1 MKKGN
6 VVLGLLA
13 GLAAGAVLGILF
25 APEKGARTRR
35 RIMEKSEDLADELKD
50 KFDDLL
56 ENINE
61 QYETVKVKAEALIN
75 CEKTKLDELEKKAKE
90 AIV

>member
-35 RIMEKSEDLADELKD
+35 KIMDKSEDIADELKD
-50 KFDDLL
+50 KFDGLL

-61 QYETVKVKAEALIN
+61 QYESVKSKAEGMLK
-75 CEKTKLDELEKKAKE
+75 CEKNKLEEVGNKIKD

>member
-25 APEKGARTRR
+25 APEKGSRTRR
-35 RIMEKSEDLADELKD
+35 KIMHKGEDMTADLKE
-50 KFDDLL
+50 KFDGMLDD
-56 ENINE
+56 INDK
-61 QYETVKVKAEALIN
+61 YESVKLKTEALISG
-75 CEKTKLDELEKKAKE
+75 EKAIFEEAKNKAKDTV
-90 AIV
+90 A

>member
-25 APEKGARTRR
+25 APEKGSRTRR
-35 RIMEKSEDLADELKD
+35 RIMEKGEDVADELKD
-50 KFDDLL
+50 KFDGLL

-61 QYETVKVKAEALIN
+61 QFETVKVKAESLMK
-75 CEKTKLDELEKKAKE
+75 CEKSKLDQLDHKVKE
-90 AIV
+90 VIA

>member
-25 APEKGARTRR
+25 APDKGVKTRR
-35 RIMEKSEDLADELKD
+35 KIMHKGEDLADELKD
-50 KFDDLL
+50 KFDGLL
-56 ENINE
+56 EDMNE
-61 QYETVKVKAEALIN
+61 AYEGIKLKTEAFIGSEKSKIEEVKN
-75 CEKTKLDELEKKAKE
+75 KAKE
-90 AIV
+90 SLL

>member
-25 APEKGARTRR
+25 APEKGSRTRR
-35 RIMEKSEDLADELKD
+35 KIMHKGEDMAADLKE
-50 KFDDLL
+50 KFDGMLDD
-56 ENINE
+56 INDK
-61 QYETVKVKAEALIN
+61 YESVKLKTEALISG
-75 CEKTKLDELEKKAKE
+75 EKAIFEEAKNKAKDTV
-90 AIV
+90 A

>member
-25 APEKGARTRR
+25 APEKGSRTRR
-35 RIMEKSEDLADELKD
+35 RIMEKGEDVAEELKD
-50 KFDDLL
+50 KFDGLL

-61 QYETVKVKAEALIN
+61 QYETVKLKAEALMK
-75 CEKTKLDELEKKAKE
+75 CEKTKFEELGNKAKD
-90 AIV
+90 AIS

>member
-25 APEKGARTRR
+25 APEKGSRTRR
-35 RIMEKSEDLADELKD
+35 KIMHKGEDLADELKD
-50 KFDDLL
+50 KFDGLFDD
-56 ENINE
+56 INE
-61 QYETVKVKAEALIN
+61 KYETVKSKTEAFIGG
-75 CEKTKLDELEKKAKE
+75 EKAKFEE
-90 AIV
+90 AKSKAKDSIA